1 MTNPKLA
8 RFLFIFA
15 LVYAGEM
22 IFSLPF
28 HTTRYFRPTFLDVF
42 NFSNTQLGDVFAFY
56 GITAMFSYYVG
67 GPIADRFSPRGLMVF
82 SLVATAAGGLYLMTI
97 PSFAGTALV
106 FGWWGVTTIF
116 LFWAAMIRAAR
127 EWGGDLSQGLAFG
140 ILDGG
145 RGIVAS
151 AMAVFAVMLLAGY
164 MPDDANLASDAERLE
179 GFRAVVMF
187 YSASTLA
194 AAVLIWLIMPPMTPT
209 AFDRRPS
216 PVSGMLQVMRRPIAW
231 THALVIIAAY
241 CGYKGLDNYS
251 LYAVQ
256 VLGMD
261 EVEAARFTAYAGYL
275 RPVGGVVAGIAAD
288 RIGAALTSGVSFLL
302 LIVIYGMLAIAVPS
316 PVWTNIIFANLL
328 VSYLAV
334 YAFRGLYYA
343 LLEETRVPKHL
354 TGTTVGFVAFLG
366 YTPDAFFGPVTG
378 RILDAAPGLQ
388 GHQNFFLFLTATS
401 LIGLIAII
409 VLAALNRRDRGSG
422 VSDAAAA

>member
-1 MTNPKLA
+1 MNNQRLS
-8 RFLFIFA
+8 RVLFIFA
-15 LVYAGEM
+15 LVFAGEM

-42 NFSNTQLGDVFAFY
+42 DFSNTQLGDVFAFY
-56 GITAMFSYYVG
+56 GVTAMFSYYIG

-82 SLVATAAGGLYLMTI
+82 SLATTSAGGLYLLTV
-97 PSFAGTALV
+97 PGFVGTATV
-106 FGWWGVTTIF
+106 FGWWGITTIF
-116 LFWAAMIRAAR
+116 LFWAAMIRATR

-145 RGIVAS
+145 RGIIAA
-151 AMAVFAVMLLAGY
+151 AMAVFAVTVFALY
-164 MPDDANLASDAERLE
+164 MPDDARLASDAERLA
-179 GFRAVVMF
+179 GFRSVIIF
-187 YSASTLA
+187 YSGSTLL
-194 AAVLIWLIMPPMTPT
+194 AAVLVWLIIPPMTPPP
-209 AFDRRPS
+209 FDRRPS
-216 PVSGMLQVMRRPIAW
+216 PLNGMLQVMRRPVAW

-261 EVEAARFTAYAGYL
+261 EVEAARFTAWAGYL
-275 RPVGGVVAGIAAD
+275 RPVGCIAAGIVAD
-288 RIGAALTSGVSFLL
+288 RVGAALTSGVSFVL
-302 LIVIYGMLAIAVPS
+302 LIVIYGVLSFAAPS
-316 PVWTNIIFANLL
+316 PFWTNVIFANLL
-328 VSYLAV
+328 VSYLAI

-378 RILDAAPGLQ
+378 RILDAAPGLP
-388 GHQNFFLFLTATS
+388 GHQNFFLFLTLMS
-401 LIGLIAII
+401 FLGLIAVIA
-409 VLAALNRRDRGSG
+409 LAALNRRL
-422 VSDAAAA
+422 AAPAV

>member
-1 MTNPKLA
+1 MLA
-8 RFLFIFA
+8 KQDLSRILFIFA

-56 GITAMFSYYVG
+56 GVTAMVSYYLG

-82 SLVATAAGGLYLMTI
+82 SLVATAAAGLYLLTI
-97 PSFAGTALV
+97 PSFAGTAFV

-116 LFWAAMIRAAR
+116 LFWAAMIRATR
-127 EWGGDLSQGLAFG
+127 EWGGNLSQGLAFG

-151 AMAVFAVMLLAGY
+151 AMAVFAVMILAGF
-164 MPDDANLASDAERLE
+164 MPADANLATDAERLA
-179 GFRAVVMF
+179 GFRSVIIF
-187 YSASTLA
+187 YSASTLGA
-194 AAVLIWLIMPPMTPT
+194 ALLIWLIIPPMKPP
-209 AFDRRPS
+209 ASRRRPS
-216 PVSGMLQVMRRPIAW
+216 PMRGMLEVMRRPIAW

-241 CGYKGLDNYS
+241 CGYKGLDNYA

-275 RPVGGVVAGIAAD
+275 RPVGCVIAGIVAD
-288 RIGAALTSGVSFLL
+288 RIGAALTSQISFLI
-302 LIVIYGMLAIAVPS
+302 LIVIYATLTVAVPS
-316 PVWTNIIFANLL
+316 PLWTNIIFANLL
-328 VSYLAV
+328 VSYLAI

-378 RILDAAPGLQ
+378 RILDAAPGLP
-388 GHQNFFLFLTATS
+388 GHQNFFLFLTVTS
-401 LIGLIAII
+401 VVGLIAVS
-409 VLAALNRRDRGSG
+409 VLAALNKREGSRA
-422 VSDAAAA
+422 SPPSN

>member
-1 MTNPKLA
+1 MSNSKLS
-8 RFLFIFA
+8 RFLFIVA

-42 NFSNTQLGDVFAFY
+42 NFSNTQLGYVFFFY

-67 GPIADRFSPRGLMVF
+67 GPLADRFSPRGLMVF
-82 SLVATAAGGLYLMTI
+82 SLVATAAGGLYLLTI
-97 PSFAGTALV
+97 PNFAGTAFI

-127 EWGGDLSQGLAFG
+127 EWGGDMSQGLAFG

-151 AMAVFAVMLLAGY
+151 AMAIFAVMFLAGF
-164 MPDDANLASDAERLE
+164 MPDDANLATDEERLA
-179 GFRAVVMF
+179 GFRAVIIF
-187 YSASTLA
+187 YSASTLLA
-194 AAVLIWLIMPPMTPT
+194 ALLIWLIIPPMKPPAFENRPTPFKGV
-209 AFDRRPS
+209 A
-216 PVSGMLQVMRRPIAW
+216 QVMRRPISW

-261 EVEAARFTAYAGYL
+261 EVEAARFTAFAGYL
-275 RPVGGVVAGIAAD
+275 RPVGCVIAGIAAD
-288 RIGAALTSGVSFLL
+288 RVGAALTSGISFAL
-302 LIVIYGMLAIAVPS
+302 LILIYGILAVAVPS
-316 PVWTNIIFANLL
+316 AFWTNIIFANLL

-334 YAFRGLYYA
+334 FAFRGLYYA
-343 LLEETRVPKHL
+343 LLQETRVPRHL

-378 RILDAAPGLQ
+378 HILDASPGLP
-388 GHQNFFLFLTATS
+388 GHQHFFLFLMIMS
-401 LIGLIAII
+401 VVGLIAII
-409 VLAALNRRDRGSG
+409 GLSALNRRGARERL
-422 VSDAAAA
+422 AQPEAT